1 MNWMNTNQN
10 KRSRTH
16 FKGKYQHQS
25 QKSKAIDSIREK
37 LGIHNASPLDQKP
50 AIDLS
55 QSQKSYSSNTHQKVL
70 SRKKSEEL
78 QVQII
83 NVRGKLNREKRH
95 SLINGEMSRTH
106 PKTFETKQNILHQ
119 TDTKLDSHSSFSN
132 MSPLKRQADLDYI
145 ETNDIQTA
153 NSDISFIDPT
163 SPTKVQD
170 LHVPVPAAIDSSSSG
185 TNPDRSFNTEE
196 ISITSSEHSKTQ
208 VMSQWSLLLQN
219 HIEQKDLSNR
229 ITRENQN
236 RHQILSSNWMNE
248 TYSRISGLARLVEL
262 PRENL
267 IPAAQSPTKSILP
280 EQKIELPHQV
290 STLDS
295 PGLVTQKL
303 SPDLKKEVPNEQ
315 LDISTNQTDK
325 DLMNQTETSI
335 YKEPNDQLRSEDI
348 ECTQKTP
355 PHHLNPISI
364 QTPLLM
370 TGPPTDSINQDLCS
384 SINDTLP
391 RSDQPNINEPVH
403 TETIVT
409 WVTDQLPTH
418 SGEMSA
424 LNDSQ
429 IPINSAN
436 EMESLDVQQTD
447 CTRNICDSTTENDW
461 PLTEVIIP
469 SSCQR
474 TKDIVLAT
482 QNIVCDSGSE
492 SSSIHCGQ
500 FYQKSNSITLTP
512 PPITADQIKLNTVE
526 KMEQIIQL
534 HLNRMKSELL
544 SLLNQS

>member
-25 QKSKAIDSIREK
+25 QKSTAIDSIREK

-83 NVRGKLNREKRH
+83 NVRGRLNREKRH
-95 SLINGEMSRTH
+95 SLINGEMSQTH

-119 TDTKLDSHSSFSN
+119 TDTKPDSHSSFSN

-196 ISITSSEHSKTQ
+196 SSITSSEHSKTQ

-267 IPAAQSPTKSILP
+267 IPAAQSPTISILP
-280 EQKIELPHQV
+280 EQKIKLPHQV

-315 LDISTNQTDK
+315 LDISTNQTDN
-325 DLMNQTETSI
+325 DLMKKTETSI
-335 YKEPNDQLRSEDI
+335 YK
-348 ECTQKTP
+348 
-355 PHHLNPISI
+355 
-364 QTPLLM
+364 
-370 TGPPTDSINQDLCS
+370 
-384 SINDTLP
+384 
-391 RSDQPNINEPVH
+391 NINEPVH

-436 EMESLDVQQTD
+436 EMESLDVQQFVQTVCLTYRTD
-447 CTRNICDSTTENDW
+447 CTRNICDSTTENGW

-474 TKDIVLAT
+474 TQDIVLAT

-512 PPITADQIKLNTVE
+512 PPITADQIKLKTVE